1 MHYCIDMN
9 IFFYFYIKLK
19 TKKHTLG
26 FDFEEKIMIFLNFI
40 KSNFILSLNF
50 GHGPVFSTHS

>member
-19 TKKHTLG
+19 TKTHTLG

-50 GHGPVFSTHS
+50 EHGPVFSTHS